1 MEHQVAGWIVHFQS
15 SLLVYPRSCCVSILV
30 SRDITRLK
38 MKRTGALAVGV
49 TNVAKKPKLL
59 DAYFAKPASTDADDS
74 KPKPTPG
81 ESTVT
86 PQFDKTAWIAGLTET
101 QRDTLKLEID
111 TLDDSWLS
119 VLHGEL
125 TKPYFLGLKKFLKE
139 EKEKSKTIYPAVSK

>member
-1 MEHQVAGWIVHFQS
+1 MCIFN
-15 SLLVYPRSCCVSILV
+15 LLFSCILDHVRVSILV